1 MISTRG
7 RYALRAM
14 IDLAR
19 LGTTEYV
26 PLKEIARRQNISDKY
41 LELILKEFVK
51 EDLLVGHRGKH
62 GGYKLTRDPSEY
74 TVGEILE
81 LSEGS
86 LAPVACLDA
95 GAKPCG
101 RSEHCCTLPMWEQYH
116 KLVHDFFY
124 GITLSDLLNGSLPSV
139 PTVE

>member
-14 IDLAR
+14 LDLAQ
-19 LGTTEYV
+19 LGTTEFI
-26 PLKEIARRQNISDKY
+26 PLKEIAKRQNISDKY

-51 EDLLVGHRGKH
+51 EDLLEGHRGKH
-62 GGYKLTRDPSEY
+62 GGYKLTRNPAEY

-86 LAPVACLDA
+86 LAPVTCLDTRT
-95 GAKPCG
+95 KPCE
-101 RSEHCCTLPMWEQYH
+101 RSNYCYTLPMWEQYH
-116 KLVHDFFY
+116 KLVHNFFY

>member
-86 LAPVACLDA
+86 LAPVACLNA
-95 GAKPCG
+95 GAKPCE

-139 PTVE
+139 PMVE